1 MQMALHRDIYWVGRQ
16 WAVTGYGLQA
26 WSQKQKGK
34 FDIEAARLWEDDV
47 LERMRALSWLNIEDF
62 EKALS
67 VARKHYPDPPR
78 RPRFPRSLFAAN
90 VHLSPPDPAK
100 PVVPTFEDR
109 REFLRLWRVGS
120 ASAVAEGGIS
130 GKCERFPSRQN
141 VERLRGDHAQ
151 SERSIMIQ
159 SDSIM
164 IYRIDSE
171 WRTIAIGRT

>member
-26 WSQKQKGK
+26 CDQKQKGK

-78 RPRFPRSLFAAN
+78 RTAPPEESVSGPIESGLKEIPAEDPKPAAQKFEMRMKGFAK
-90 VHLSPPDPAK
+90 L
-100 PVVPTFEDR
+100 VPQWRIRIR
-109 REFLRLWRVGS
+109 R
-120 ASAVAEGGIS
+120 
-130 GKCERFPSRQN
+130 
-141 VERLRGDHAQ
+141 
-151 SERSIMIQ
+151 
-159 SDSIM
+159 
-164 IYRIDSE
+164 
-171 WRTIAIGRT
+171 